1 MKKII
6 IIAAGLL
13 IVACNSKKDTPIDQ
27 LLQGNDTQA
36 MELKLQQIQ
45 SQSDSL
51 HKLETQL
58 RNRIEETNPSQA
70 ENVKAIAVKD
80 TVYRHFIKLQANIE
94 TEQDAQVTPEY
105 GGVLSLLVKEG
116 QYVKKGQ
123 LIGRISDGGLS
134 DQLNQS
140 KINVDQAKSQL
151 QQAEIQRD
159 LAKTTFMKQQS
170 LWNKKIG
177 SEIQYLQA
185 KTNYET
191 AEKSVVAARQQVQ
204 AAQKGVS
211 GVNSQLAK
219 TQLRAPFSGRIEQVI
234 TQSGQV
240 VGPGTPVVRLVNP
253 SDIRLKAYV
262 PESYISSIEPGT
274 LAEIYVPS
282 LDETITSKVK
292 RVSSSINPANRS
304 FEVEVAVPDAN
315 GKLKP
320 NSNAQLSLNDYTA
333 ENAIVL
339 NTSAIRHDAKGK
351 YVYVVKNG
359 KAEKAYITTGEES
372 NGLVEIESG
381 IKSGNTVI
389 TEAPSKLEEGNNVKI
404 FK

>member
-1 MKKII
+1 MKKYI
-6 IIAAGLL
+6 IIAVGLSL
-13 IVACNSKKDTPIDQ
+13 AACNSKKDASVDQ
-27 LLQGNDTQA
+27 LLQSNDTQA
-36 MELKLQQIQ
+36 MQLKLQQIQ
-45 SQSDSL
+45 SQTDSL
-51 HKLETQL
+51 HKLENKL
-58 RNRIEETNPSQA
+58 RTRIESVNPGQT
-70 ENVKAIAVKD
+70 EYVKAITVKD
-80 TVYRHFIKLQANIE
+80 TVYRHFIKIQANIE
-94 TEQDAQVTPEY
+94 TEQDVQVTPEY
-105 GGVLSLLVKEG
+105 GGVLNLLVKEG
-116 QYVKKGQ
+116 QYVKRGQ
-123 LIGRISDGGLS
+123 LIARISDGGLS
-134 DQLNQS
+134 DQLNQA
-140 KINVDQAKSQL
+140 KISVDQAKSQL

-191 AEKSVVAARQQVQ
+191 SEKSVIAARQQVQ

-219 TQLRAPFSGRIEQVI
+219 TQLRAPFSGRVEQII

-240 VGPGTPVVRLVNP
+240 VGPGMPVIRLVNP

-262 PESYISSIEPGT
+262 PESYISNIGPGT

-282 LDETITSKVK
+282 LDETFTSKVS

-304 FEVEVAVPDAN
+304 FEVEVKVPDSDA
-315 GKLKP
+315 KLKP

-333 ENAIVL
+333 EKAIVL
-339 NTSAIRHDAKGK
+339 NVSAIRHDAKGA
-351 YVYVVKNG
+351 YVYVVEN
-359 KAEKAYITTGEES
+359 EKAKKSYVTIGEES
-372 NGLVEIESG
+372 NGMVEIEGG
-381 IKSGNTVI
+381 IQTGEVVI

-404 FK
+404 SK